1 MERRIQKTERHMDH
15 LERARRIEER
25 ELIQTQAE
33 ERAKLDEEF
42 LQAERENEIE
52 AARKQH
58 EIDLV
63 EKRRL
68 TRMVDDKDSFEMQV
82 EERRR

>member
-1 MERRIQKTERHMDH
+1 M
-15 LERARRIEER
+15 
-25 ELIQTQAE
+25 IQTQAE